1 MSEKFVLNSNICEV
15 ISVVTNESRIRIIFE
30 LNRKINTIS
39 GLAKQLDLNVQET
52 HRNVN
57 RMMETKVLIKTHVGL
72 LSLST
77 LGKMIILLFP
87 SFHFVVDNVSF
98 FNAHTFE
105 GMPDKFPQRIE
116 VLQNCKLVSGVVKVL
131 ENWSKMAHECDR
143 YMKIVASQAPLEPVE
158 ITLQKANKG
167 LKVNLVVG
175 RNTIFPE
182 RYPELLKTYN
192 SGKLE
197 LNGFF
202 VTKIIDKVRFYLV
215 ITDKEASISFTD
227 LQGEVD
233 INKTFFGRDPK
244 FLDWCNELFEH
255 TWKQGIN
262 DNEGL
267 SRLFSNSNN

>member
-105 GMPDKFPQRIE
+105 GIPDKFPQRIE

-158 ITLQKANKG
+158 ITLQKANR
-167 LKVNLVVG
+167 V
-175 RNTIFPE
+175 
-182 RYPELLKTYN
+182 
-192 SGKLE
+192 
-197 LNGFF
+197 
-202 VTKIIDKVRFYLV
+202 
-215 ITDKEASISFTD
+215 
-227 LQGEVD
+227 
-233 INKTFFGRDPK
+233 
-244 FLDWCNELFEH
+244 
-255 TWKQGIN
+255 
-262 DNEGL
+262 
-267 SRLFSNSNN
+267 